1 MSNGTLPYTT
11 CRDANGHLLLD
22 FNHDGEIDQ
31 TSIPNQGAFHEHSA
45 RGLNNQLMGN
55 PFTNFWFDDNWLA
68 RYMSQAYSKA
78 LPYGLSEYQDFT
90 RWRILGGHDVYWK
103 PYGSDYFDTL
113 ALDGLYYITVGDL
126 REAAVKF

>member
-1 MSNGTLPYTT
+1 
-11 CRDANGHLLLD
+11 
-22 FNHDGEIDQ
+22 
-31 TSIPNQGAFHEHSA
+31 
-45 RGLNNQLMGN
+45 
-55 PFTNFWFDDNWLA
+55 
-68 RYMSQAYSKA
+68 MSQAYSKS

-126 REAAVKF
+126 MEAAVKFNRIVEKAGTVMDQTTKLFTYP